1 MHALTAAVVP
11 WDGCR
16 PVSRGQTAFP
26 EAVGAHDRALFAMAR
41 RLCGND
47 ADAADLVHDTFE
59 KALRS
64 RAAYSDSGSL
74 KSWLLTILHNLFI
87 DRCRKARRAP
97 RTDAIDD
104 LEVAAP
110 EPTPPPAWASVTPE
124 QVARA
129 LEQIGREFR
138 IVYELHASG
147 RSYDDIAAQLGIPK
161 ATVGTRL
168 VRARK
173 KLKDV
178 LVRDLG
184 DPS

>member
-11 WDGCR
+11 WEGGR
-16 PVSRGQTAFP
+16 PVSGVPTAFP
-26 EAVGAHDRALFAMAR
+26 EAVGAHDRALFVIAR

-47 ADAADLVHDTFE
+47 ADARDLVHDTYE
-59 KALRS
+59 KALRCRGS
-64 RAAYSDSGSL
+64 YTDSGNL
-74 KSWLLTILHNLFI
+74 KSWLMTILHNLFI

-97 RTDAIDD
+97 RTDAIEDVD
-104 LEVAAP
+104 VAAP
-110 EPTPPPAWASVTPE
+110 EPTVQPAWANVTAE

-129 LEQIGREFR
+129 LAEIGAEFR
-138 IVYELHASG
+138 VVYELHAG
-147 RSYDDIAAQLGIPK
+147 GHSYDAIAAQLGIPK

-184 DPS
+184 DSP

>member
-1 MHALTAAVVP
+1 MHALTAAVFP
-11 WDGCR
+11 WDGR
-16 PVSRGQTAFP
+16 RSVSGGQTAFP
-26 EAVGAHDRALFAMAR
+26 EAVGAHDRALFALAR

-47 ADAADLVHDTFE
+47 ADARDLVHDTYE

-64 RAAYSDSGSL
+64 RGSYTDSGNL

-104 LEVAAP
+104 VDVAAP
-110 EPTPPPAWASVTPE
+110 EPTSPPAWASVTVE

-129 LEQIGREFR
+129 LGEIGHEFR
-138 IVYELHASG
+138 VVYELHAAG
-147 RSYDDIAAQLGIPK
+147 RSYDEIATTLGIPK

-178 LVRDLG
+178 LVRELG
-184 DPS
+184 DPP